1 MIFYIYADEEF
12 RNKYRHVNMYVCV
25 HVCMCSVLRGAKSSE
40 ILVTVNMLV
49 PRSSLSSFL
58 QKKELWFLGETVESE
73 ARVQKIT
80 R

>member
-58 QKKELWFLGETVESE
+58 
-73 ARVQKIT
+73 
-80 R
+80 